1 MTDNLIIGF
10 MIGMLLISITV
21 ILATMAHKI
30 YLRGVNRG
38 IEEVGNNL
46 RLMHLS
52 VDILINKGSSMT

>member
-1 MTDNLIIGF
+1 